1 MFSIMLSHYNKYLE
15 YIQKNNL
22 NDNHNLD
29 PMFVKYQK
37 YKIKYQKLK
46 KHLKNQNGGKSL
58 GFYINVEIIQPKT
71 IWEHPKLDYQ
81 TVKSEEVTIETN
93 GDVKYKTKKIFNTN
107 DKTHIISSLLFNYL
121 TGSKIPFSIFIYEDI
136 NELQLNLKIVK
147 ISIKLDL
154 NILTVLIL
162 RIFRVI

>member
-1 MFSIMLSHYNKYLE
+1 MLSHYNKYLE